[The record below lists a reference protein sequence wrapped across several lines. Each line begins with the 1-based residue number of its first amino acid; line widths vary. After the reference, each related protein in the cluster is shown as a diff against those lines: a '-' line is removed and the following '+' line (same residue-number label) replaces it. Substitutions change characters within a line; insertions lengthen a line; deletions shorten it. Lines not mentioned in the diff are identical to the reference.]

1 MKKFQSVRGMRDIL
15 PNETKS
21 YRDLEN
27 KLMSSANQFGFKE
40 IKTPIL
46 EDTNLFIKSIG
57 DGTDIV
63 DKEMYSFVDSKKN
76 SISMRPEGT
85 ASCARALIEHGLNE
99 SINKIWYSGPFFR
112 HERPQKGRYRQ
123 FHQFGV
129 EFIGVDSYEADFE
142 IISLANHIW
151 NNLNLNP
158 TLTINSIGDIK
169 DRINYR
175 EVLQEYLTKYKNDLN
190 DSEKHKLK
198 NNPLRLLDTK
208 NKNLKKIL
216 ENAPK
221 ISNYLSKEAKLHF
234 EKLLESLDNSN
245 IKYLR
250 DENLVRG
257 LDYYNRTVF
266 EFLDNTENTQNTICA
281 GGRYDY
287 LFESLC
293 DKKIPALGFAIGI
306 ERLIEYAN
314 FSNINKDSTSFY
326 IIVLDAKDHLYSQ
339 EIANQIRSVS
349 KKFIVSNS
357 YNYKNLKS
365 QLKKADKLSA
375 DYCVIIGNEESELNT
390 CQFKNMRS
398 GQQENIHFDKLANYL
413 KDKIL

>member
-142 IISLANHIW
+142 LISLANHIW

-221 ISNYLSKEAKLHF
+221 ISTYLSKEAQLHF

-250 DENLVRG
+250 DESLVRG

-266 EFLDNTENTQNTICA
+266 EFLDNTENSQNTICA

-314 FSNINKDSTSFY
+314 FSNKNKDTINFY

-365 QLKKADKLSA
+365 QLKKADKLSV
-375 DYCVIIGNEESELNT
+375 DYCVIIGKEESEQNT
-390 CQFKNMRS
+390 CQFKNMSS
-398 GQQENIHFDKLANYL
+398 GQQENIRFNELADYINEQ
-413 KDKIL
+413 IL